1 MSKEGGMIAKRRK
14 DAKVEDAVASTKV
27 LSVRLPSKEAE
38 RVDAAAKASG
48 LNRNDYIRL
57 RLKEGSAFVDVG
69 RIDAVID
76 ALRSLER
83 SLEGYL
89 ERLEFLVAVSRDS
102 AWPEGDRLALERQLQ
117 QGERLIEELFKAQRK
132 AVQVLDCIR
141 AKVK

>member
-1 MSKEGGMIAKRRK
+1 MSKGGMSAKKRK
-14 DAKVEDAVASTKV
+14 GAKIEDAAASTKV
-27 LSVRLPSKEAE
+27 LSVRLSAKEAE

-57 RLKEGSAFVDVG
+57 RLKESSAFVDVG

-76 ALRSLER
+76 SLRSLER
-83 SLEGYL
+83 SLEEYL
-89 ERLEFLVAVSRDS
+89 ERLDGLVAVSRDGGWS
-102 AWPEGDRLALERQLQ
+102 EGDRLVLERQLQ
-117 QGERLIEELFKAQRK
+117 QGERLMEELFRAQRK